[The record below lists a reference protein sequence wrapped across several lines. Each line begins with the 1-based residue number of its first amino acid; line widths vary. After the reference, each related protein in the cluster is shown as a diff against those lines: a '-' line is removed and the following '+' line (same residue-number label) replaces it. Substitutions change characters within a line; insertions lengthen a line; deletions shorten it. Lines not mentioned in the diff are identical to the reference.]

1 MYSYIM
7 LHSLSK
13 TFFGFSM
20 LLQVVHFF
28 SSTVGFHIVRLSRF
42 GSPFSCVWIPSCFQC
57 LAVMNKAALNILNRS
72 FYGYVLSFLLGK
84 YTGKEGLAGSKSNVW
99 CFKKLPDLFPE
110 RLYCFA
116 FLPIMYEDSNIP
128 NILCCPSSET
138 FATLVGVQWYHLL
151 LALFLN
157 ERENFFKFF
166 FFFFWLL
173 WVLVAACRI

>member
-1 MYSYIM
+1 M

-13 TFFGFSM
+13 MFFGFSM
-20 LLQVVHFF
+20 LLQVVRFF
-28 SSTVGFHIVRLSRF
+28 SSTVGFRIVCLSRF
-42 GSPFSCVWIPSCFQC
+42 GYPFSCVWIPSCFQC
-57 LAVMNKAALNILNRS
+57 LAVMNKAAVNILNRS

-116 FLPIMYEDSNIP
+116 FPPIMYEDSNIP
-128 NILCCPSSET
+128 NILCCLSSET

-151 LALFLN
+151 VALFLN
-157 ERENFFKFF
+157 EREHFFKFF
-166 FFFFWLL
+166 FFFFWLI
-173 WVLVAACRI
+173 WVVGAACRI

>member
-1 MYSYIM
+1 M

-13 TFFGFSM
+13 MFFGFSM

-28 SSTVGFHIVRLSRF
+28 SSTVGFRIVCLSRF
-42 GSPFSCVWIPSCFQC
+42 GYPFSCVWIPSCFQC
-57 LAVMNKAALNILNRS
+57 LAVMNKAAVNILNRS

-116 FLPIMYEDSNIP
+116 FPPIMYDSSIFSAF
-128 NILCCPSSET
+128 SSALSFVSWFSKIVYVQVT
-138 FATLVGVQWYHLL
+138 QSDDLIHIYLVNLL
-151 LALFLN
+151 L
-157 ERENFFKFF
+157 
-166 FFFFWLL
+166 WSS
-173 WVLVAACRI
+173 